1 MSLDLAAPPIAMP
14 NFFELE
20 LDPIVTLSVPLI
32 MLALGP
38 IATESFDKLSILA
51 LSPIA
56 VELLPLT
63 IAPGPYTVF
72 ADATPPHITIA
83 TITAATLLP
92 ASEVTTDL
100 TLDLPSRFAIS
111 DTTTQAFLV
120 FDHITLYI

>member
-1 MSLDLAAPPIAMP
+1 MPVPSATAFIPIAVL
-14 NFFELE
+14 FCE
-20 LDPIVTLSVPLI
+20 
-32 MLALGP
+32 LAL
-38 IATESFDKLSILA
+38 AF
-51 LSPIA
+51 SPIA
-56 VELLPLT
+56 VPLKPPS
-63 IAPGPYTVF
+63 APTPYCVF